1 MFLDEVEVSVSAG
14 RGGSGSSSLRREKFV
29 PKGGPDGGDGGRGGD
44 VTVVADPDLS
54 SLQRYQLARSFRA
67 VHGGAGGPSRRH
79 GADGASVTL
88 PVPVGTMVFEADKG
102 QLLADLDQPGAQVV
116 VARGGRGGRGNV
128 HFATSTYQ
136 APRRRELG
144 EPGTE
149 QKVRLELRLIAD
161 VGLVGLPN
169 AGKSTLLA
177 RLTGAHPKIA
187 DYPFTTL
194 SPNLGVAELDSGR
207 TMTAADVPG
216 LIEGAHLGAGLGVGF
231 LRHLART
238 RVLIHV
244 VDAGLGATG
253 VLNAHRQVAQELRL
267 HSVDLSSKPTV
278 IALNKIDLVSLE
290 EAGEEVAALSVALG
304 DGQEVVAISAA
315 NGDGTVRLLAVTDR
329 LINAA
334 AAGLRAKGEV
344 GEFKLYQGP
353 RGRARTFQ
361 VLSEEGVY
369 RVEGEQLERLV
380 SQIDLDDDPS
390 VLRLQR
396 QFRRLGVEAALI
408 AAGAEAGS
416 EVEIG
421 GQLFTFFPDTDPEAA
436 PAGQG

>member
-1 MFLDEVEVSVSAG
+1 MFLDEVDLSVSAG

-67 VHGGAGGPSRRH
+67 AHGGAGGPSRRH
-79 GADGASVTL
+79 GADGSCVVL
-88 PVPVGTMVFEADKG
+88 PVPVGTMIFEVEKG

-128 HFATSTYQ
+128 HFASATYQ

-144 EPGTE
+144 EPGLE
-149 QKVRLELRLIAD
+149 RKIRLELRLIAD

-194 SPNLGVAELDSGR
+194 SPNLGVAELDTGR
-207 TMTAADVPG
+207 TITAADVPG
-216 LIEGAHLGAGLGVGF
+216 LIEGAHEGAGLGVGF

-238 RVLIHV
+238 RVLVHV
-244 VDAGLGATG
+244 VDAGLGAEG
-253 VLNAHRQVAQELRL
+253 VLSAHQQVARELRL
-267 HSVDLSSKPTV
+267 HSVDLASKPTV
-278 IALNKIDLVSLE
+278 IALNKIDLVSKE
-290 EAGEEVAALSVALG
+290 EAEEEVAALAKALG
-304 DGQEVVAISAA
+304 EGQEVVPISAT
-315 NGDGTVRLLAVTDR
+315 NGDGTAELLEMTDL
-329 LINAA
+329 LIKAA
-334 AAGLRAKGEV
+334 AAGMRADGAL

-353 RGRARTFQ
+353 RGRARTFR
-361 VLSEEGVY
+361 VLSEEGGF

-416 EVEIG
+416 EVEIA
-421 GQLFTFFPDTDPEAA
+421 GQLFTFFPDSDGSDE
-436 PAGQG
+436 GQG